1 MLSSEEMSEDA
12 GPRLG
17 GASSTAT
24 DLTELLAASRNGD
37 RAASDAIFARVY
49 QDLHRLAHR
58 QLAAG
63 GGGKRQGETLNT
75 TALVHEAYL
84 RLIPGRGLPV
94 ESRAHFFNL
103 AARVMRNVVVDF
115 VRRKSADKRG
125 GEAVRVTLTGSAELA
140 AQEDSRLSA
149 DLLALNAA
157 LERLEAESPRLARLV
172 ELHFFAG
179 LTFEEIAELLEMGE
193 RTVKRHWRSA
203 RAFLLAT
210 LTGRLD
216 EAGQG
221 TAPAG

>member
-1 MLSSEEMSEDA
+1 VPPA
-12 GPRLG
+12 
-17 GASSTAT
+17 ATA
-24 DLTELLAASRNGD
+24 DLTELLAASRGGD

-49 QDLHRLAHR
+49 DDLHRIAHR

-63 GGGKRQGETLNT
+63 GRRGETLNT

-84 RLIPGRGLPV
+84 RLIPGPGIPV

-140 AQEDSRLSA
+140 AKEDSRLSA

-179 LTFEEIAELLEMGE
+179 LTFEEIAELLGMGE

-210 LTGRLD
+210 LTGRLGED
-216 EAGQG
+216 AG
-221 TAPAG
+221 AAASAG

>member
-1 MLSSEEMSEDA
+1 MS
-12 GPRLG
+12 
-17 GASSTAT
+17 AT
-24 DLTELLAASRNGD
+24 ELTELLAASRNGD
-37 RAASDAIFARVY
+37 RAASDAVFARVY
-49 QDLHRLAHR
+49 RDLHRLAHR
-58 QLAAG
+58 QLASG
-63 GGGKRQGETLNT
+63 GGGPGRHSGETLNT

-84 RLIPGRGLPV
+84 RLVPGRGLPV

-125 GEAVRVTLTGSAELA
+125 GEVVRVTLTGSAELA

-149 DLLALNAA
+149 DLLALHAA
-157 LERLEAESPRLARLV
+157 LERLEGESPRLARLV

-179 LTFEEIAELLEMGE
+179 LTFEEIAELLGMGE

-216 EAGQG
+216 EAGEG
-221 TAPAG
+221 DAPAG

>member
-1 MLSSEEMSEDA
+1 MSEEP
-12 GPRLG
+12 GPLPG
-17 GASSTAT
+17 EASAAAT
-24 DLTELLAASRNGD
+24 ELTELLAASRNGD
-37 RAASDAIFARVY
+37 RAASDAVFARVY

-63 GGGKRQGETLNT
+63 GVGGRWGETLNT

-84 RLIPGRGLPV
+84 RLVPGRGLPV

-115 VRRKSADKRG
+115 VRRRSADKRG
-125 GEAVRVTLTGSAELA
+125 GEAVRVTLTGSAERM
-140 AQEDSRLSA
+140 AQEDLRLSA

-157 LERLEAESPRLARLV
+157 LERLEEESPRLAQLV

-179 LTFEEIAELLEMGE
+179 LTFEEIAELLGMGE
-193 RTVKRHWRSA
+193 RTAKRHWRSA

-216 EAGQG
+216 EAGEG
-221 TAPAG
+221 AVPAG